1 MFQQDHEVVAMTSAN
16 DAMAE
21 TRFKEFL
28 DLVEENTVRVS
39 APISS
44 LRLVAAETPLSSTA
58 SDEERDTA
66 QNGTHLF
73 INADGVPFV
82 GVRDTALASLYQRC
96 GLMPTSI
103 AKMPVYEQALV
114 MNRIAS
120 YAGDDK
126 FLACIVGGKLNAAL
140 SDGDSANSYRA
151 IPQPLLY
158 KQMRGVADTLN
169 KSGNIAAFEGTWS
182 YSQTMCR
189 WVIGA
194 KHTLGGKTY
203 STEISLYTSDTGDSA
218 VRMDA
223 ALCDEHGG
231 GILPMADPIN
241 IDHRK
246 KNGTLDVIE
255 AAQMLSAAADRGLQD
270 LEDLQDIE
278 IEHPYNCA
286 RRLAAKIGLPKKDSV
301 EAIDVFF
308 NLHPDITTMTAWELY
323 SEVLGGIVQRYC
335 EAHKKEPHLQM
346 RMRGNLLKAKKA
358 AWGRYDLAEPFVWE
372 VKRREA

>member
-1 MFQQDHEVVAMTSAN
+1 MFQNDHEVVTMSSAN
-16 DAMAE
+16 DVMAE

-28 DLVEENTVRVS
+28 DRVEENTVRVS

-44 LRLVAAETPLSSTA
+44 LRLVAAENPLSATA

-82 GVRDTALASLYQRC
+82 GVRETALASLYQRC
-96 GLMPTSI
+96 GLMPTAI
-103 AKMPVYEQALV
+103 TKMPVYEQALV

-158 KQMRGVADTLN
+158 KQMRGVADALN
-169 KSGNIAAFEGTWS
+169 KSGNISAFEGTWS

-194 KHTLGGKTY
+194 KHMLGGKTY
-203 STEISLYTSDTGDSA
+203 STEITLFTSDTGDSA

-308 NLHPDITTMTAWELY
+308 NLHPEIATMTAWELY
-323 SEVLGGIVQRYC
+323 SEVLGEIVNRYC
-335 EAHKKEPHLQM
+335 QAHKKEPHLQM

-358 AWGRYDLAEPFVWE
+358 QWIRYDLAEPFVWE
-372 VKRREA
+372 VKRKEA

>member
-1 MFQQDHEVVAMTSAN
+1 MFQKDDSVVSMASSN

-28 DLVEENTVRVS
+28 DLVEENTARVS

-44 LRLVAAETPLSSTA
+44 LRLVAAETPLSATA
-58 SDEERDTA
+58 ADEERDTA

-73 INADGVPFV
+73 ITANDVPFV
-82 GVRDTALASLYQRC
+82 GVRDTAMASLYQRC
-96 GLMPTSI
+96 GLMPTAI
-103 AKMPVYEQALV
+103 TKLPIYEQAVV
-114 MNRIAS
+114 MNRLAS

-158 KQMRGVADTLN
+158 KQMRGVADALN
-169 KSGNIAAFEGTWS
+169 KGGSINAFTGTWS

-189 WVIGA
+189 WGIDA
-194 KHTLGGKTY
+194 HHTLGGKTY
-203 STEISLYTSDTGDSA
+203 NTEIALFTSDTGDSA

-223 ALCDEHGG
+223 ALADERG

-246 KNGTLDVIE
+246 KNAALDVLE

-308 NLHPDITTMTAWELY
+308 NLHPEITTMTAWELY
-323 SEVLGGIVQRYC
+323 SEVLGEIVNRYC
-335 EAHKKEPHLQM
+335 QAHKREPHLQM

-358 AWGRYDLAEPFVWE
+358 QWARYDLAEPFVWE
-372 VKRREA
+372 AKRKEA